1 MDIHARILIDY
12 SGSMG
17 YMKGVPEYENKTL
30 LPDGSPRIE
39 LVKKI
44 LVEDILPAIQHFNFI
59 NIIRFSSSSSKYR
72 SSEFVSRY
80 LYSGSSTNEAI
91 EKIKEIKVPPIGG
104 TPIYTAFKQFS
115 NFLQNGVLSKK
126 IMFIITDGD
135 SNDVKDFDD
144 KILGFMKS
152 SNLECPIYI
161 IGIDQDA
168 SAELKSKNICNKSGG
183 KYVNLRAIDYDK
195 RYIES
200 MLFELK
206 SNIISSSL
214 SVISEPKIEN
224 DTDSSSED
232 QNSFQ
237 EKNPNISLPPPDD
250 YIKKLEKTIED
261 NTNAISLIGKQLEL
275 VVNQISNLKRIN
287 QNDEVEILEN
297 YELNLKIG
305 RQAES
310 YVNNYLK
317 NILDLQYFKWNNE
330 VTESY
335 QPFDFEIGTGSSL
348 KYLECKGS
356 IGNDKSFYLSKT
368 EWNFFLDHKE
378 NYELIFVSEVFKE
391 NQIINVGNLFQAI
404 IDKKIVPYS
413 IRNRK
418 IKSDFAYFR
427 IV

>member
-17 YMKGVPEYENKTL
+17 YMKGDVLHENKTL
-30 LPDGSPRIE
+30 LPNGSPRIE

-44 LVEDILPAIQHFNFI
+44 LIDDVIPAIRHFKFI
-59 NIIRFSSSSSKYR
+59 NIITFSGSVYNNQNLTSKYI
-72 SSEFVSRY
+72 
-80 LYSGSSTNEAI
+80 YSGEPNDEALKII
-91 EKIKEIKVPPIGG
+91 ENLPAPPVGS
-104 TPIYTAFKQFS
+104 TPIFSAFKRYS
-115 NFLQNGVLSKK
+115 DFLKIDNSKKK

-144 KILGFMKS
+144 KILEFMRS
-152 SNLECPIYI
+152 SNLKCPIYI

-168 SAELKSKNICNKSGG
+168 NAKLKSKNLCNKSGG
-183 KYVNLRAIDYDK
+183 KYVNLRAIDYNK
-195 RYIES
+195 NYIES

-206 SNIISSSL
+206 SNIINSSL
-214 SVISEPKIEN
+214 SVISEPKIVN

-232 QNSFQ
+232 QNLKRESQ
-237 EKNPNISLPPPDD
+237 PDTSLISTGD
-250 YIKKLEKTIED
+250 YISKLEKTIED

-275 VVNQISNLKRIN
+275 VVSQISNLKRID

-310 YVNNYLK
+310 YVNDYLK

-335 QPFDFEIGTGSSL
+335 QPFDFEIGTGSSV

-368 EWNFFLDHKE
+368 EWDFFLDHKE

-413 IRNRK
+413 IKNRK
-418 IKSDFAYFR
+418 IKSDLAYFR
-427 IV
+427 IG

>member
-17 YMKGVPEYENKTL
+17 YMKGSKEFENKYL

-44 LVEDILPAIQHFNFI
+44 LIEDIIPSIQHYNFI
-59 NIIRFSSSSSKYR
+59 NIVTFSNSPYR
-72 SSEFVSRY
+72 TNDFHFKY
-80 LYSGSSTNEAI
+80 LYSGLPNSES
-91 EKIKEIKVPPIGG
+91 IKRIQELKAPPMGG
-104 TPIYTAFKQFS
+104 TPIFTAFK
-115 NFLQNGVLSKK
+115 GLSDYIKNKTSAKK
-126 IMFIITDGD
+126 VMFIVTDGD
-135 SNDVKDFDD
+135 SNDVEDFDE
-144 KILGFMKS
+144 KILELMKTS
-152 SNLECPIYI
+152 DMKCPIYV
-161 IGIDQDA
+161 IGIDQNYK
-168 SAELKSKNICNKSGG
+168 AETKSKNLCNESGG
-183 KYVNLRAIDYDK
+183 KYVNLQAMDYDK

-206 SNIISSSL
+206 SNILNSSL
-214 SVISEPKIEN
+214 SVISDPKKTV
-224 DTDSSSED
+224 DLDSGIKD

-237 EKNPNISLPPPDD
+237 EKNSDISLPLPDD
-250 YIKKLEKTIED
+250 YINKLEKTIED

-275 VVNQISNLKRIN
+275 VVNQISNLKNID

-305 RQAES
+305 RHAES
-310 YVNNYLK
+310 YVNDYLK
-317 NILDLQYFKWNNE
+317 NILDLQYCKWNNK

-335 QPFDFEIGTGSSL
+335 QPFDFEIGTGSSV

-368 EWNFFLDHKE
+368 EWDFFLDHKE

-418 IKSDFAYFR
+418 IKSDLAYFR